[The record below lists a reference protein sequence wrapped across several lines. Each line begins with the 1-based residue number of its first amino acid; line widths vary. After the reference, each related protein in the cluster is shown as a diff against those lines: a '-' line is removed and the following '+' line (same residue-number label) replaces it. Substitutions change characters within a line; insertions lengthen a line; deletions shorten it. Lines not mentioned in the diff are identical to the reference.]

1 MRGLVSKTAGSGSR
15 NGIDTDRIILL
26 RDAAGLSQISPFQ
39 LAAAAK
45 RLLQNKASIT
55 EDEFADMILGIG
67 GQKKGW
73 ERSRHERALKDIFT
87 LVDFNKNGT
96 IEADEML
103 NALTL
108 LSGGSEDE
116 KIEAVFSLYDLDD
129 NGLITLDELVRHQTA
144 VFRVAF
150 STNPGLKQKIGE
162 SPSNLAQVTAE

>member
-1 MRGLVSKTAGSGSR
+1 MNRLVGQQRGAGGKTGV
-15 NGIDTDRIILL
+15 DTDSIIVL

-45 RLLQNKASIT
+45 RLLQQRDAIT
-55 EDEFADMILGIG
+55 REEFVDMIIGIG
-67 GQKKGW
+67 NQKKGW
-73 ERSRHERALKDIFT
+73 DRKRHERALKDIFK
-87 LVDFNKNGT
+87 LVDFNGNGT

-129 NGLITLDELVRHQTA
+129 NGLITLDELVKH
-144 VFRVAF
+144 
-150 STNPGLKQKIGE
+150 
-162 SPSNLAQVTAE
+162 